1 MSWFDIVKV
10 LSSKTGY
17 AQLDF
22 DNIVEEE
29 EDNCKK
35 RWQELMAKIRNPT
48 GIGAK
53 VSIIET
59 YGTLVYLDGSPYEN
73 SIRVEYSFD
82 ESVPEEVYCKALEVL
97 ETNPN
102 DADTIDI
109 GEYNIEFYNSFDFDI
124 GSLFAISIWPLGR
137 QSNEPLAQLTLYIT
151 PADRANVLKEYWTK
165 LRSLLR

>member
-1 MSWFDIVKV
+1 MNWFNILKV
-10 LSSKTGY
+10 LGTKSGY

-22 DNIVEEE
+22 DNIIEEE
-29 EDNCKK
+29 KDNCKK

-53 VSIIET
+53 ALIVEN
-59 YGTLVYLDGSPYEN
+59 YGTRVYLGDSPDEP
-73 SIRVEYSFD
+73 SIRAEYSFD

-109 GEYNIEFYNSFDFDI
+109 GEYNIDFYNSFDFDI
-124 GSLFAISIWPLGR
+124 GSLFAVAIWPSGR
-137 QSNEPLAQLTLYIT
+137 YSDDPLAQLSLYI
-151 PADRANVLKEYWTK
+151 PPEDRANVLKEYWTK

>member
-35 RWQELMAKIRNPT
+35 RWQELMDKIRNPT

-53 VSIIET
+53 VLIGDRVT
-59 YGTLVYLDGSPYEN
+59 NVYLDENPYN
-73 SIRVEYSFD
+73 NPIITEYVFD
-82 ESVPEEVYCKALEVL
+82 DNIPEEVYCKALEVL

-102 DADTIDI
+102 DTDAIDV
-109 GEYNIEFYNSFDFDI
+109 GEYNIEFLNSFDFDI
-124 GSLFAISIWPLGR
+124 GAVFSIAIWPLGEPDL
-137 QSNEPLAQLTLYIT
+137 EPLAHLTISIA
-151 PADRANVLKEYWTK
+151 PESRANVLKEYWTK